1 MKPLHVRLY
10 SKPDCH
16 LCGEAIALLESL
28 RGDFDF
34 WIEKIN
40 IEEDPALKDR
50 LGRQIPIVT
59 IDGGN
64 RVALRVTEDRL
75 RRAFK
80 KALKDAT
87 AIQQADTPETPFA

>member
-1 MKPLHVRLY
+1 MKPFHVRLY

-16 LCGEAIALLESL
+16 VCGEAISLLESL
-28 RGDFDF
+28 RGDYDF
-34 WIEKIN
+34 WLEKIN

-80 KALKDAT
+80 KAQRDAI
-87 AIQQADTPETPFA
+87 AAQQPDVS

>member
-1 MKPLHVRLY
+1 MKQLHVRLY
-10 SKPDCH
+10 SKPDCAV
-16 LCGEAIALLESL
+16 CGEAIALLESL

-34 WIEKIN
+34 WVDKIN

-64 RVALRVTEDRL
+64 RVATQVTEERL

-80 KALKDAT
+80 KALKDA
-87 AIQQADTPETPFA
+87 AAAQQPESDAP

>member
-1 MKPLHVRLY
+1 MKPFHVRLY

-16 LCGEAIALLESL
+16 LCGEAISVLESL

-50 LGRQIPIVT
+50 LARQIPIVT

-64 RVALRVTEDRL
+64 RVALRVTEERL

-80 KALKDAT
+80 KAARDAL
-87 AIQQADTPETPFA
+87 AAQQPDAQ

>member
-1 MKPLHVRLY
+1 MKQLHVRLY

-16 LCGEAIALLESL
+16 VCGEAISLLESL

-34 WIEKIN
+34 WVEKIN

-64 RVALRVTEDRL
+64 RVALRVTEERL

-80 KALKDAT
+80 KALRDAT
-87 AIQQADTPETPFA
+87 AAQ